1 MLSKVPAREVSA
13 VLRANDLEL
22 RAVERDDLRT
32 IWKWFNDVEVGLPA
46 GNDIRPISFAE
57 LEARFEKELQDDSVT
72 RFSIVVDGTLI
83 GRCGLFDWD
92 DALSLSLAI
101 AIGEQTYWGKGYG
114 TTAIRLL
121 LDYAFVHRN
130 AHRVWL
136 EVAADNERAIRAYR
150 RCGFIAEGRMR
161 DNAWD
166 DGRYVDELMMA
177 ILRPEWEELR
187 TRESQPT
194 LFTESA

>member
-1 MLSKVPAREVSA
+1 
-13 VLRANDLEL
+13 VLRAKDLEL
-22 RAVERDDLRT
+22 RAVEREDLRT

-57 LEARFEKELQDDSVT
+57 LEARFEKELEDDPVT
-72 RFSIVVDGTLI
+72 RFSMVVDGTLI
-83 GRCGLFDWD
+83 GRCGLSDWD
-92 DALSLSLAI
+92 KALSLSLSI
-101 AIGEQTYWGKGYG
+101 AIGEKAYWGKGYG
-114 TTAIRLL
+114 RTAIRLL

-136 EVAADNERAIRAYR
+136 EVAADNERAIRAYTS
-150 RCGFIAEGRMR
+150 CGFIEEGRMR

-194 LFTESA
+194 PFGEQA

>member
-1 MLSKVPAREVSA
+1 M
-13 VLRANDLEL
+13 LRAKNLEL
-22 RAVERDDLRT
+22 RAVEREDLRT

-46 GNDIRPISFAE
+46 GNDIRPISFVQ
-57 LEARFEKELQDDSVT
+57 LEARFEKELEEDSVT
-72 RFSIVVDGTLI
+72 RFSMVVDGTLI
-83 GRCGLFDWD
+83 GRCGLFGWD
-92 DALSLSLAI
+92 EALSLSLSI
-101 AIGEQTYWGKGYG
+101 AIGEKTYWGKRHG

-121 LDYAFVHRN
+121 LDYAFMHRN

-150 RCGFIAEGRMR
+150 RCGFIEEGRMR
-161 DNAWD
+161 ENAWD

-187 TRESQPT
+187 RRESQPT
-194 LFTESA
+194 LFGKQA

>member
-1 MLSKVPAREVSA
+1 MVSKVTAREVSA

-22 RAVERDDLRT
+22 RAVEREDLRT

-46 GNDIRPISFAE
+46 GNEIRPISFAE
-57 LEARFEKELQDDSVT
+57 LEARFEKELEDDSVT
-72 RFSIVVDGTLI
+72 RFSMVVDGTLI
-83 GRCGLFDWD
+83 GRCALFGWD
-92 DALSLSLAI
+92 KALSLSLSI
-101 AIGEQTYWGKGYG
+101 AIGEKTYWGKGYG
-114 TTAIRLL
+114 STGIRLL

-150 RCGFIAEGRMR
+150 SCGFIEEGRMR
-161 DNAWD
+161 ENAWD

-187 TRESQPT
+187 TR
-194 LFTESA
+194 